1 MMALV
6 MASKKKKE
14 EPDNLPEELDELE
27 KKIERLRTLY
37 EQYFI
42 GIEKRPPSVVHRDV
56 NRVIRQIANYQIR
69 KTTNKFRYQ
78 ALVQRFNLH
87 LAYWA
92 RVCREIEEGRYTR
105 HHRRVEKRELER
117 SGERLDNAELA
128 KRALLA
134 QVKGMDAVDE
144 RRERQ
149 HQDGTGPDP
158 AHLQAAGPKLPAIAR
173 RIQRRKK
180 KDVTE
185 IRGASA
191 DQIAQ
196 VNAQTFGE
204 GGGGSPAPARPA
216 APLVGAGGGAAVTTW
231 SERGRSLAG
240 ADILGRAG
248 ISEQRARVIYDTLV
262 SARRQQ
268 GEGADDLSFDRIVR
282 SMAKQVPKVRDT
294 HGAEQM
300 DFAVVR
306 KGDKVYLKPVPK

>member
-42 GIEKRPPSVVHRDV
+42 GIEKRPPSVAHRDV
-56 NRVIRQIANYQIR
+56 NRIIRVIANYQIR

-105 HHRRVEKRELER
+105 HQRRVEKRELER

-134 QVKGMDAVDE
+134 KVKGMDAVDE

-149 HQDGTGPDP
+149 HKDGDASEATHP
-158 AHLQAAGPKLPAIAR
+158 LAAGPKLPAIAR

-180 KDVTE
+180 KDGAE

-196 VNAQTFGE
+196 VNAQTFGD
-204 GGGGSPAPARPA
+204 AD
-216 APLVGAGGGAAVTTW
+216 GGAASAQRPSAGAPGGTGGPSVTTW

-268 GEGADDLSFDRIVR
+268 GEAADDLSFDRIVR